1 MHNSKKT
8 ESLVYDV
15 GFSVVGIVNKD
26 TKFVFSEVSDNILFE
41 ISFIVVDNSGDIL
54 SDIKFIEGNSVF
66 IVFGK

>member
-54 SDIKFIEGNSVF
+54 SDIKFIEVNSVF